1 MITFPPRKNMRF
13 MTTLGPTLGMMLGL
27 LLSTA
32 VITPLDSYAAEE
44 KKGEKAPAPSID
56 AATGKILTEAIDALN
71 AEQYTVAAA
80 VIARLSM
87 DKLSPYERG
96 RVEQILAT
104 IADSQENYP
113 SAQAHLQAAVD
124 SGGLNEQEIS
134 QARYQIAQLYLA
146 QEKWKEGAAAME
158 AWISTATKPNSSA
171 YYLLAVA
178 YYQQELYKQALG
190 PAQKAVD
197 LAEKPQESWI
207 QLVLALH
214 LQEEH
219 WTQAVPLLVRLIN
232 MHPDKK
238 SYWVQL
244 SSVYGQMEKY
254 PQALATMQLAYDN
267 GLIVD
272 NGEILRL
279 VDLLLFN
286 NVPYRCGTI
295 LEESI
300 AKKTVKIDT
309 KLYQKQSDCWIAA
322 REYEKAIGP
331 LGKAAKLSSNG
342 DLFVRLGEVQ
352 IQRNEWS
359 AASDAISQGLNKG
372 NLKDT
377 SYAQLMLGIAL
388 FNQKKLTQA
397 ADYFQ
402 KAKSSGKQRKTAEG
416 YLQLIKAQAR

>member
-1 MITFPPRKNMRF
+1 MRF
-13 MTTLGPTLGMMLGL
+13 QLKKNLHYVLMLGL

-32 VITPLDSYAAEE
+32 VITPLDSYAQEE
-44 KKGEKAPAPSID
+44 KKDEKAKAPAID

-71 AEQYTVAAA
+71 AENYAGASAA
-80 VIARLSM
+80 IGKLSM

-104 IADSQENYP
+104 IADSREDYP
-113 SAQAHLQAAVD
+113 AAQGHLQAAID

-134 QARYQIAQLYLA
+134 QASYQIAQLYLA

-158 AWISTATKPNSSA
+158 AWINTATKPNSSA

-178 YYQQELYKQALG
+178 YYQQELFKRALA

-214 LQEEH
+214 LQEEN
-219 WTQAVPLLVRLIN
+219 WNEAVPLLVRLIN
-232 MHPDKK
+232 MQPSKK

-254 PQALATMQLAYDN
+254 PQALATMQLAYDS
-267 GLIVD
+267 GLITD
-272 NGEILRL
+272 SGEILRL

-295 LEESI
+295 LEAAI
-300 AKKTVKIDT
+300 GNKKVKVDV
-309 KLYQKQSDCWIAA
+309 KAYQKQADCWIAA
-322 REYEKAIGP
+322 REYGKAIAP
-331 LGKAAKLSSNG
+331 LGKAAQMSSTG

-352 IQRNEWS
+352 IQRNEWAE
-359 AASDAISQGLNKG
+359 AADSIGRGISKG
-372 NLKDT
+372 GLKDT
-377 SYAQLMLGIAL
+377 AYAQLMLGISL
-388 FNQKKLTQA
+388 FNQKKLSQA
-397 ADYFQ
+397 AESFQ

-416 YLQLIKAQAR
+416 YLQLIKAQAG

>member
-1 MITFPPRKNMRF
+1 MIKFQLLRNTRF
-13 MTTLGPTLGMMLGL
+13 VLMIGL
-27 LLSTA
+27 LLTVAA
-32 VITPLDSYAAEE
+32 VPFESYAAD
-44 KKGEKAPAPSID
+44 KKDDKAPAPSID

-71 AEQYTVAAA
+71 AEQYGAAA
-80 VIARLSM
+80 AAIAKLSM

-113 SAQAHLQAAVD
+113 SAQAHLQAAIN
-124 SGGLNEQEIS
+124 SGGLNEQEVS
-134 QARYQIAQLYLA
+134 QASYQIAQLYLA

-178 YYQQELYKQALG
+178 YYQQELYKKALP
-190 PAQKAVD
+190 PAQKAGE

-219 WTQAVPLLVRLIN
+219 WTEAVPLLVRLIN
-232 MHPDKK
+232 LHPDKK

-244 SSVYGQMEKY
+244 SSVYGQMEQY
-254 PQALATMQLAYDN
+254 PKALATMQLAYDN
-267 GLIVD
+267 GLITD
-272 NGEILRL
+272 SGEILRL

-286 NVPYRCGTI
+286 NVPYRCGT
-295 LEESI
+295 LLDEAI
-300 AKKTVKIDT
+300 AAKTVKIDS

-322 REYEKAIGP
+322 REYSKAIGP
-331 LGKAAKLSSNG
+331 LEKAAQMASNG
-342 DLFVRLGEVQ
+342 DLYVRLGEVQ
-352 IQRNEWS
+352 VQRNEWN
-359 AASDAISQGLNKG
+359 AASEAISRGIQKG

-377 SYAQLMLGIAL
+377 EYAQLMLGISL
-388 FNQKKLTQA
+388 FNQKKTSEA
-397 ADYFQ
+397 ANAFQ
-402 KAKSSGKQRKTAEG
+402 KAKSSSKQRKTAEG
-416 YLQLIKAQAR
+416 YLQLIKAQSS

>member
-1 MITFPPRKNMRF
+1 MRF
-13 MTTLGPTLGMMLGL
+13 QLKKNLPYVLMLGMFLSVAL
-27 LLSTA
+27 L
-32 VITPLDSYAAEE
+32 TPFDTYAQDD
-44 KKGEKAPAPSID
+44 KKDDKAPAPSID

-71 AEQYTVAAA
+71 AENYAGAAA
-80 VIARLSM
+80 AIGKLSM

-104 IADSQENYP
+104 IADSREDYP
-113 SAQAHLQAAVD
+113 AAQGHLQAAIN

-134 QARYQIAQLYLA
+134 QASYQIAQLYLA

-158 AWISTATKPNSSA
+158 AWIRTAAKPNSSA

-214 LQEEH
+214 LQEEN
-219 WTQAVPLLVRLIN
+219 WAEAVPLLVRLIN

-272 NGEILRL
+272 SGEILRL

-286 NVPYRCGTI
+286 NVPFRCGTI
-295 LEESI
+295 LEDAI
-300 AKKTVKIDT
+300 GKKHVKIDV
-309 KLYQKQSDCWIAA
+309 KVYQKQADCWIAA
-322 REYEKAIGP
+322 REYGKAIGP
-331 LGKAAKLSSNG
+331 LGKAAQMSSSG

-352 IQRNEWS
+352 VQRNEWAD
-359 AASDAISQGLNKG
+359 AAEAISRGIDKG
-372 NLKDT
+372 GLKDAA
-377 SYAQLMLGIAL
+377 YAQLMLGISL
-388 FNQKKLTQA
+388 FNQKKFPQA
-397 ADYFQ
+397 ADSFQ

-416 YLQLIKAQAR
+416 YLQLIKAQTG

>member
-1 MITFPPRKNMRF
+1 MRF
-13 MTTLGPTLGMMLGL
+13 QLKKNLRYVLMLGL
-27 LLSTA
+27 LLSAA
-32 VITPLDSYAAEE
+32 VITPLDAYAQDD
-44 KKGEKAPAPSID
+44 KKEEKAPAPSID

-71 AEQYTVAAA
+71 AEQYDTAAA
-80 VIARLSM
+80 AIGKLSM

-104 IADSQENYP
+104 IADSREDYP
-113 SAQAHLQAAVD
+113 AAQGHLQAAID

-134 QARYQIAQLYLA
+134 QASYQIAQLYLA

-158 AWISTATKPNSSA
+158 AWIRTATKPNSSA

-214 LQEEH
+214 LQEEN
-219 WTQAVPLLVRLIN
+219 WAEAIPLLVRLIN

-254 PQALATMQLAYDN
+254 PQALATMQLAYDG
-267 GLIVD
+267 GLIAD
-272 NGEILRL
+272 SGEILRL
-279 VDLLLFN
+279 VDLLLYN
-286 NVPYRCGTI
+286 
-295 LEESI
+295 
-300 AKKTVKIDT
+300 KKVKVDV
-309 KLYQKQSDCWIAA
+309 KAYQKQADCWIAA
-322 REYEKAIGP
+322 REYAKAIGP
-331 LGKAAKLSSNG
+331 LGKAAQMSSNG
-342 DLFVRLGEVQ
+342 DLFVRLGEVE

-359 AASDAISQGLNKG
+359 SASQAINRGIDKG
-372 NLKDT
+372 NLKDAA
-377 SYAQLMLGIAL
+377 YAQLMLGIAL
-388 FNQKKLTQA
+388 FNQKKLPEA
-397 ADYFQ
+397 ANWFQ
-402 KAKSSGKQRKTAEG
+402 KAKSSSKQRKTAEG
-416 YLQLIKAQAR
+416 YLQLIKAQTG

>member
-1 MITFPPRKNMRF
+1 MRF
-13 MTTLGPTLGMMLGL
+13 QLIKRLPAVLMLGL
-27 LLSTA
+27 LLSTMA
-32 VITPLDSYAAEE
+32 ITSPDAYAQES
-44 KKGEKAPAPSID
+44 KKDDKAPAPSID

-71 AEQYTVAAA
+71 AEQYDTAAA
-80 VIARLSM
+80 AIGKLSM

-104 IADSQENYP
+104 IADSREDYP
-113 SAQAHLQAAVD
+113 AAQGHLQAAID

-134 QARYQIAQLYLA
+134 QASYQIAQLYLA

-158 AWISTATKPNSSA
+158 AWISTAAKPNSSA

-214 LQEEH
+214 LQEEN
-219 WTQAVPLLVRLIN
+219 WAEAVPLLVKLIN
-232 MHPDKK
+232 IHPEKK

-244 SSVYGQMEKY
+244 SSVYGQQEKY
-254 PQALATMQLAYDN
+254 PQALAAMQLAYDN

-272 NGEILRL
+272 SGEILRL

-286 NVPYRCGTI
+286 NVPYRCGT
-295 LEESI
+295 LLDEAI
-300 AKKTVKIDT
+300 AKKTVKVDV

-322 REYEKAIGP
+322 REYGKAIGP
-331 LGKAAKLSSNG
+331 LGKAAQMSSSG
-342 DLFVRLGEVQ
+342 DLYVRLGEVQ
-352 IQRNEWS
+352 VQRNEWAD
-359 AASDAISQGLNKG
+359 AAEAISRGLEKG
-372 NLKDT
+372 GLKDT
-377 SYAQLMLGIAL
+377 AYAQLMLGISL
-388 FNQKKLTQA
+388 FNQKKLSQA
-397 ADYFQ
+397 ADSFQ
-402 KAKSSGKQRKTAEG
+402 KAKSSSKQRKTAEG
-416 YLQLIKAQAR
+416 YLQLIKAQTG